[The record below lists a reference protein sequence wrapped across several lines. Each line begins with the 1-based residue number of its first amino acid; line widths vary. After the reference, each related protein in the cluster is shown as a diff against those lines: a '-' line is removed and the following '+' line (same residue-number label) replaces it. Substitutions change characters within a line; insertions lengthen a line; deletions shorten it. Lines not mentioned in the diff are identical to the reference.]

1 MEETDFALR
10 YCQTVSVTKIN
21 KLHNNVLFINSLCF
35 LCSWQVVFMPYFMFM
50 QDCKSCVRSWSLS
63 ARLIQPTGDCAVRDC
78 HGNRGP
84 VDYRNY
90 HTVANCVNPGCR
102 NAEPHP
108 EKQVFLRLL
117 NLNHEASF
125 RGNSPLKQQE
135 HSLEMWNSWI
145 PTRRGILQWLTQRLH
160 RDMTLPYCISCC
172 MWVVVD
178 FGGVMRGSGLGC
190 SNKCLYRFHMFVLQ

>member
-1 MEETDFALR
+1 MFCLSTHCAFCVLDKLR
-10 YCQTVSVTKIN
+10 LCPISCSCETVSP
-21 KLHNNVLFINSLCF
+21 LFAADHCQL
-35 LCSWQVVFMPYFMFM
+35 
-50 QDCKSCVRSWSLS
+50 DLS
-63 ARLIQPTGDCAVRDC
+63 SRTGDCALRDC

-108 EKQVFLRLL
+108 ETQVFLRLL
-117 NLNHEASF
+117 NLNHEAPF

-145 PTRRGILQWLTQRLH
+145 PTRRGVLQWLAQHLH
-160 RDMTLPYCISCC
+160 GDMTLPYCISCR
-172 MWVVVD
+172 MRVAVD
-178 FGGVMRGSGLGC
+178 FGGGDEGVRAGML
-190 SNKCLYRFHMFVLQ
+190 K